1 MTRPTPAK
9 CGLRRK
15 RTDQRVRFYRRQLAC
30 LRSRNDA
37 WGLMDSRDFTQ
48 QMRRLSDEELTE
60 MIGFGEKD
68 GYLPE
73 AVEAARKELV
83 ARNLNSTDVS
93 AIAYSVEAKRNQ
105 ELELAT
111 QPLSWP
117 ARVAFLILPAVS
129 LSLPIMVF
137 VALSLRTRGYRQKS
151 SEAWK
156 WMGLCIALWIGLIIL
171 FVVFQLGSI

>member
-1 MTRPTPAK
+1 
-9 CGLRRK
+9 
-15 RTDQRVRFYRRQLAC
+15 VRHLEC

-37 WGLMDSRDFTQ
+37 WGEVMDSRDFTQ
-48 QMRRLSDEELTE
+48 QMQRLSDEELTE
-60 MIGFGEKD
+60 IASFGEKD

-73 AVEAARKELV
+73 AVETARKELV
-83 ARNLNSTDVS
+83 ARNLSSTDVS
-93 AIAYSVEAKRNQ
+93 TIAYSVETKRNE
-105 ELELAT
+105 ELELAR

-117 ARVAFLILPAVS
+117 ARVAFLILPSVS

-156 WMGLCIALWIGLIIL
+156 WMGLGVALWIGLLIFFIAL
-171 FVVFQLGSI
+171 QIGYI

>member
-1 MTRPTPAK
+1 MKNLLKWPASV
-9 CGLRRK
+9 K
-15 RTDQRVRFYRRQLAC
+15 RTA
-30 LRSRNDA
+30 
-37 WGLMDSRDFTQ
+37 
-48 QMRRLSDEELTE
+48 
-60 MIGFGEKD
+60 I
-68 GYLPE
+68 LPK

-93 AIAYSVEAKRNQ
+93 TIAYSVETKRNQ
-105 ELELAT
+105 ELEFAR

-117 ARVAFLILPAVS
+117 ARVSFLIRPVVS

-156 WMGLCIALWIGLIIL
+156 WMGLGITLWIGLIGFCVL
-171 FVVFQLGSI
+171 QLGGSI